1 MFFKIN
7 GEYID
12 FDRMNLEL
20 NTMGD
25 HGEEKIRLTQ
35 LAQPIDILVLKRY
48 NSGGSAE
55 TKGILNEGDTK
66 GHCPGRTSYG
76 VTFGGHPKSGQERF

>member
-12 FDRMNLEL
+12 FDRMNLKL

-25 HGEEKIRLTQ
+25 HGEEKIR
-35 LAQPIDILVLKRY
+35 
-48 NSGGSAE
+48 
-55 TKGILNEGDTK
+55 
-66 GHCPGRTSYG
+66 
-76 VTFGGHPKSGQERF
+76 